1 MKYRVASAAALL
13 LALTLPA
20 YAQGTAPATS
30 STPAT
35 RTLPSAAQPP
45 DGSAKTRLTDAR
57 FVSQAAIGGM
67 AEIQLSKLAIQKS
80 SNPKLKK
87 FAEQMLE
94 DHQATA
100 IKLKQIAQK
109 HQLAVPTA
117 LDAAHR
123 QTIAELQG
131 LDGEAFDRTYVNVT
145 KQDHDT
151 TVGLFDQAAGETA
164 LNRDLRDF
172 AAQTLPVLRMHQQH
186 AHQLTETDE
195 TRAPSI
201 TGRNEGGG
209 GFAPVE
215 RDTKANRVK

>member
-1 MKYRVASAAALL
+1 MNYRIASASAALL
-13 LALTLPA
+13 LTLTIPVH
-20 YAQGTAPATS
+20 AQ
-30 STPAT
+30 STPAANSAVQSQ
-35 RTLPSAAQPP
+35 PSAAQPP
-45 DGSAKTRLTDAR
+45 DGSAKTRLTDAS

-67 AEIQLSKLAIQKS
+67 AEIELSKLAIKKS
-80 SNPKLKK
+80 SNSKLKQ

-123 QTIAELQG
+123 HTLAELQG
-131 LDGEAFDRTYVNVT
+131 LSGEAFDRTYVNVM

-151 TVGLFDQAAGETA
+151 TVGLFDQAGGETA

-172 AAQTLPVLRMHQQH
+172 ATQTLPVLRMHQQH

-215 RDTKANRVK
+215 RETKANRVK